1 MSLANLRLIERSP
14 IKRRRAA
21 MALTALAAAAT
32 LIVTSAL
39 DTPRADSAGP
49 LGSGGPPV
57 DVPTFELPPS
67 GFAGTEVAGATQ
79 GALPPDDPN
88 AATLEAFSGG
98 GTNAAPAPPAPA
110 PAAAPAPA
118 PPPASTAGVRADIEG
133 ALVGA
138 INGQRAAHGLPALS
152 VSGSLTSIARTRS
165 QNMISG
171 GYFGHA
177 GGEVFDLLAA
187 AGIGYSWAG
196 ENISRNNYPD
206 SETVAVAIRDLMASA
221 AHRDNILF
229 SGFSRIGVGC
239 VSSGDMKYCTMVFV
253 G

>member
-1 MSLANLRLIERSP
+1 MSLVTLPGRTPTALRRG
-14 IKRRRAA
+14 A
-21 MALTALAAAAT
+21 MILTAGAAAAVLVAAT
-32 LIVTSAL
+32 LL
-39 DTPRADSAGP
+39 DAPAADSAGP
-49 LGSGGPPV
+49 LGGTPDV
-57 DVPTFELPPS
+57 DVPPFELPQS
-67 GFAGTEVAGATQ
+67 GFGGTEVAGATDV
-79 GALPPDDPN
+79 GLPADDPN
-88 AATLEAFSGG
+88 AATVEAFTGG
-98 GTNAAPAPPAPA
+98 GTNAAPAAPAPAPAPA
-110 PAAAPAPA
+110 PAAPA
-118 PPPASTAGVRADIEG
+118 PASTAGVRGDIEAG
-133 ALVGA
+133 LIGA

-152 VSGSLTSIARTRS
+152 VSGALTNVARTRS

-229 SGFSRIGVGC
+229 TGFSRIGVGC
-239 VSSGDMKYCTMVFV
+239 VSSGEMKYCTMVFV